1 MKPIKAGKE
10 KKRNIHTQRNM
21 KTETNKIKKNGNEK
35 IKQTYTEMNQIYK
48 IYIYIYIYINKY
60 IHI

>member
-1 MKPIKAGKE
+1 
-10 KKRNIHTQRNM
+10 M

-48 IYIYIYIYINKY
+48 IYIYIYIYIY
-60 IHI
+60 INIYIYNIYIATQFQMEGQD